1 MRLVSLQRR
10 GAPLLGRPGDAR
22 LAVVKW
28 GSWMDLAAPGEG
40 ARLLRTAILAGEPDS
55 SPEICDLL
63 KRVDLF
69 RLRPQ
74 LTRQVEI
81 VMASVGVGCHF
92 GSALVS
98 ERLFPKRFCPITHA
112 RITL

>member
-1 MRLVSLQRR
+1 
-10 GAPLLGRPGDAR
+10 
-22 LAVVKW
+22 
-28 GSWMDLAAPGEG
+28 MDLAAPGEG
-40 ARLLRTAILAGEPDS
+40 LLRTAILAGEPDS

-63 KRVDLF
+63 KRVDHF

-81 VMASVGVGCHF
+81 VMASVGIGCHF

-98 ERLFPKRFCPITHA
+98 ERLFPKCFCAITHA

>member
-1 MRLVSLQRR
+1 MTC
-10 GAPLLGRPGDAR
+10 
-22 LAVVKW
+22 
-28 GSWMDLAAPGEG
+28 GSWMDLAAQGEG
-40 ARLLRTAILAGEPDS
+40 ARLLRTAILAAKPDS
-55 SPEICDLL
+55 SPEICNLL

-69 RLRPQ
+69 RLCLQ

-81 VMASVGVGCHF
+81 VMASLGVGCHF

>member
-1 MRLVSLQRR
+1 
-10 GAPLLGRPGDAR
+10 
-22 LAVVKW
+22 
-28 GSWMDLAAPGEG
+28 MDLAAPGEG

-69 RLRPQ
+69 SLRPQ

-112 RITL
+112 VSLYDRPLA

>member
-1 MRLVSLQRR
+1 
-10 GAPLLGRPGDAR
+10 
-22 LAVVKW
+22 
-28 GSWMDLAAPGEG
+28 MDLAAPGGG
-40 ARLLRTAILAGEPDS
+40 AWPLRTAILAGEPDS

-81 VMASVGVGCHF
+81 VMASVGIGCHF

-98 ERLFPKRFCPITHA
+98 KRLFPKRFCPITHA
-112 RITL
+112 HITLLPPASLAEPGGAGNPGPQGRSCRPWFWW